1 MKILKKILELSWVDS
16 FNLFVIGFVSAGV
29 VNAFVRRQII
39 DLCILV
45 PLLLL
50 TICIR
55 KVATNNT

>member
-16 FNLFVIGFVSAGV
+16 FNLFVIGFVSAAI
-29 VNAFVRRQII
+29 VNTFIRKQTI

-55 KVATNNT
+55 KVM